1 MKLAALEAASSST
14 QGSGWARSEE
24 ADHLSWGTTKGS
36 TLTMLARSPIIM
48 HVAWVLP
55 LGGKGMTEAS
65 AMRSPL
71 TPCTRSRRS
80 ATPSLM
86 EDARRQ
92 VPGWG

>member
-1 MKLAALEAASSST
+1 MDRQAGTCARALSCWLNSSSMK
-14 QGSGWARSEE
+14 A
-24 ADHLSWGTTKGS
+24 A
-36 TLTMLARSPIIM
+36 ARSPIIM
-48 HVAWVLP
+48 HVACVLP